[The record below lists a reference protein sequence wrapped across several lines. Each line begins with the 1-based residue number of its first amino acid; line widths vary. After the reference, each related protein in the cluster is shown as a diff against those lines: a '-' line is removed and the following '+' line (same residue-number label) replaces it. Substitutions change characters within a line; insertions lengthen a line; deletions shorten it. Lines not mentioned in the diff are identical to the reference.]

1 MLHSEHKFIIC
12 CAVHQILA
20 SYPGRVGGGK
30 HGLVYTV
37 CACTSC
43 VRERTVKDFVN
54 SRLLNGM
61 NMRAKNAD
69 FTFLSV
75 YRWRVSRIPFTVS
88 VPVRYRRNTTRPS
101 SVQEA

>member
-1 MLHSEHKFIIC
+1 MKRSVPTFYQGYCGSLEGTR
-12 CAVHQILA
+12 VA

-30 HGLVYTV
+30 RGLVYTV
-37 CACTSC
+37 CACASC
-43 VRERTVKDFVN
+43 VRELTVKDFVN

-75 YRWRVSRIPFTVS
+75 
-88 VPVRYRRNTTRPS
+88 
-101 SVQEA
+101 